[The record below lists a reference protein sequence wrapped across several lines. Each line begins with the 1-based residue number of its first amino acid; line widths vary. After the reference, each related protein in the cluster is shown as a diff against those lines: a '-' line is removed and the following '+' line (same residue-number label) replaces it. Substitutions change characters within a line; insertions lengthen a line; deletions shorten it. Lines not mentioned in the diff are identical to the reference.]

1 MYKPIYWYHGN
12 VKFPD
17 TEVEKMIS
25 DLTKQGDHIKS
36 LMEKSELEAWEES
49 SISTYYFD
57 VKDRPDKVWQP
68 RYHEIVEEITKS
80 IGIQST
86 TRYVWDYWSQL
97 YFANDYHAAHN
108 HSNLQESISF
118 VHFIKPTKE
127 NNFVFVDNAGNEHVP
142 PEQNEGDIVCF
153 PSYIWHKVKPLKS
166 GTRYVISGN
175 IEIIHIERDFPHE
188 NQRP

>member
-1 MYKPIYWYHGN
+1 MYKPLYWYHGN

-25 DLTKQGDHIKS
+25 DLTKSGDHIRS
-36 LMEKSELEAWEES
+36 LMEKSLMETSKLGVREES

-57 VKDRPDKVWQP
+57 VTERPDAVWQP
-68 RYHEIVEEITKS
+68 RYNEIIEEIMKS
-80 IGIQST
+80 IGIQSS
-86 TRYVWDYWSQL
+86 TRYDWDYWTQL
-97 YFANDYHAAHN
+97 YFANDYHGAHT
-108 HSNLQESISF
+108 HSNLKESISF

-127 NNFVFVDNAGNEHVP
+127 NNFVFLDNDGNEHVL

-175 IEIIHIERDFPHE
+175 IEITHIERDFPL
-188 NQRP
+188 

>member
-1 MYKPIYWYHGN
+1 MCKPLYWYHGN

-25 DLTKQGDHIKS
+25 DLTKSGDHIRS
-36 LMEKSELEAWEES
+36 LMEKSLMETSKLGVREES

-57 VKDRPDKVWQP
+57 VTERPDAVWQP
-68 RYHEIVEEITKS
+68 RYNEIIEEIMKS
-80 IGIQST
+80 IGIQSS
-86 TRYVWDYWSQL
+86 TRYDWDYWTQL
-97 YFANDYHAAHN
+97 YFANDYHGAHT
-108 HSNLQESISF
+108 HSNLKESISF

-127 NNFVFVDNAGNEHVP
+127 NNFVFLDNDGNEHVL

-166 GTRYVISGN
+166 GIRFVVSGN
-175 IEIIHIERDFPHE
+175 IELTHIERDFPL
-188 NQRP
+188 

>member
-1 MYKPIYWYHGN
+1 MYKPLYWYHGN

-25 DLTKQGDHIKS
+25 DLTKSGDHIRS
-36 LMEKSELEAWEES
+36 LMEKSLMETSKLGVREES

-57 VKDRPDKVWQP
+57 VTERPDAVWQP
-68 RYHEIVEEITKS
+68 RYNEIIEEIMKS
-80 IGIQST
+80 IGIQSS
-86 TRYVWDYWSQL
+86 TRYDWDYWTQL
-97 YFANDYHAAHN
+97 YFANDYHGAHT
-108 HSNLQESISF
+108 HSNLKESISF

-127 NNFVFVDNAGNEHVP
+127 NNFVFLDNDGNEHVL

-175 IEIIHIERDFPHE
+175 IEIMHIERDFPL
-188 NQRP
+188 

>member
-25 DLTKQGDHIKS
+25 DLTKSGNHIRS
-36 LMEKSELEAWEES
+36 LMEKSLMEYSKRAVREES

-57 VKDRPDKVWQP
+57 VTERPDAIWQP
-68 RYHEIVEEITKS
+68 RYNEIVEEITKS
-80 IGIQST
+80 IGIQSS
-86 TRYVWDYWSQL
+86 TRYEWDYWTQL
-97 YFANDYHAAHN
+97 YFASDYHGAHT
-108 HSNLQESISF
+108 HSNLKESISF

-127 NNFVFVDNAGNEHVP
+127 NNFVFLDNDGNEHVP

-166 GTRYVISGN
+166 GTRFVVSGN
-175 IEIIHIERDFPHE
+175 IEIMHIERDFPL
-188 NQRP
+188 

>member
-36 LMEKSELEAWEES
+36 LMEKSDLEAWEES

-68 RYHEIVEEITKS
+68 RYHEIVEDITKS
-80 IGIQST
+80 IGIQSS
-86 TRYVWDYWSQL
+86 TRYVWDYW
-97 YFANDYHAAHN
+97 
-108 HSNLQESISF
+108 
-118 VHFIKPTKE
+118 
-127 NNFVFVDNAGNEHVP
+127 
-142 PEQNEGDIVCF
+142 
-153 PSYIWHKVKPLKS
+153 
-166 GTRYVISGN
+166 
-175 IEIIHIERDFPHE
+175 
-188 NQRP
+188 

>member
-1 MYKPIYWYHGN
+1 MYKPLYWYHGN

-25 DLTKQGDHIKS
+25 DLTKSGDHIRS
-36 LMEKSELEAWEES
+36 LMEKSLMETSKLGVREES

-57 VKDRPDKVWQP
+57 VTERPDAVWQP
-68 RYHEIVEEITKS
+68 RYNEIIEEIMKS
-80 IGIQST
+80 IGIQSS
-86 TRYVWDYWSQL
+86 TRYDWDYWTQL
-97 YFANDYHAAHN
+97 YFANDYHGAHT
-108 HSNLQESISF
+108 HSNLKESISF

-127 NNFVFVDNAGNEHVP
+127 NNFVFLDNDGNEHVL

-175 IEIIHIERDFPHE
+175 IEIIHIERDFPL
-188 NQRP
+188 

>member
-1 MYKPIYWYHGN
+1 MYKPLYWYHGN

-25 DLTKQGDHIKS
+25 DLTKSGDHIRS
-36 LMEKSELEAWEES
+36 LMEKSLMETSKLGVREES

-57 VKDRPDKVWQP
+57 VTERPDAVWQP
-68 RYHEIVEEITKS
+68 RYNEIIEEIMKS
-80 IGIQST
+80 IGIQSS
-86 TRYVWDYWSQL
+86 TRYDWDYWTQL
-97 YFANDYHAAHN
+97 YFANDYHGAHT
-108 HSNLQESISF
+108 HSNLKESISF

-127 NNFVFVDNAGNEHVP
+127 NNFVFLDNDGNEHVP

-166 GTRYVISGN
+166 GTRFVVSGN
-175 IEIIHIERDFPHE
+175 IEIMHIERDFPL
-188 NQRP
+188 